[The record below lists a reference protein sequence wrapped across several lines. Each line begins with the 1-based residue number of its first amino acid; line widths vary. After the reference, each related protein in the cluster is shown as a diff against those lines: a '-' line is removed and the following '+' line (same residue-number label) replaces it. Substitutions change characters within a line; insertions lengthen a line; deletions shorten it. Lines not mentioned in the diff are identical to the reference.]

1 MVVRPN
7 QKTDPLKTSKID
19 SIACQQGSVLVVAV
33 LTVFLVALMVAA
45 GLKLV
50 GNQNYSVMRGH
61 SWSKA
66 IPVAE
71 AGIEEAFTHLKDD
84 ADLTANG
91 WTQKTNWLL
100 PDGTT
105 DTVYRKDRAF
115 SDGSSYKVMIS
126 KANSVKP
133 VVYSQASVAAPLGR
147 GDLVRTV
154 KVTSTPKGVFAP
166 GGITVK
172 NSINLGSDFLIDSY
186 DSKDPFKSTGGKY
199 DPAKAQANG
208 NLASMS
214 PTAGQLMLANSKIFG
229 HLYATAT
236 GGYTGP
242 GTHGMVG
249 DVAFQSNPANQGHIQ
264 SGYYSN
270 DLNITIPD
278 VEPPDGYNGWSLSTF
293 PYPTFDQMNQ
303 KGPDGVT
310 YAYVLGSA
318 GTITNYQ
325 LPAGTTLQGNVLI
338 RGNVTLYIPAS
349 GRIQFGSGDTIN
361 IGSSNDAT
369 FKMYNAS
376 TTDVVMKDVSN
387 DSGIPSRFTYYGL
400 PSTAGTKFTM
410 TGSGLLAFA
419 GLINAPNQDIRL
431 TGASSGNQDFVG
443 AIIANDFSVS
453 GHAYMHVDES
463 LLQGGGNDAIP
474 VINSY
479 AEISPIN
486 FPTLP

>member
-1 MVVRPN
+1 M
-7 QKTDPLKTSKID
+7 KTSKID
-19 SIACQQGSVLVVAV
+19 SIPSYQGSVLVVTV

-45 GLKLV
+45 ALKLV
-50 GNQNYSVMRGH
+50 GNQNYSVMRTH
-61 SWSKA
+61 SWNKA

-84 ADLTANG
+84 TDLTANS
-91 WTQKTNWLL
+91 WTQKTNWVL

-147 GDLVRTV
+147 GNLVRTV
-154 KVTSTPKGVFAP
+154 KVTSTPRGVFAP

-186 DSKDPFKSTGGKY
+186 DSTDPFKSTGGKY
-199 DPAKAQANG
+199 DPAKKQANG
-208 NLASMS
+208 NLASIS
-214 PTAGQLMLANSKIFG
+214 ATAGQLMLADSKIFG

-278 VEPPDGYNGWSLSTF
+278 VAAPTGYASF
-293 PYPTFDQMNQ
+293 PTPTASQMNQ
-303 KGPDGVT
+303 TVGDVL
-310 YAYVLGSA
+310 YAYVLGT
-318 GTITNYQ
+318 GNYQ
-325 LPAGTTLQGNVLI
+325 LPAGTTLKGKVLI
-338 RGNVTLYIPAS
+338 QGDAVLYIPS
-349 GRIQFGSGDTIN
+349 TGRIQFGSGDVIN
-361 IGSSNDAT
+361 IDAANASL
-369 FKMYNAS
+369 KMYNAS
-376 TTDVVMKDVSN
+376 TKDVVMKDVSN
-387 DSGIPSRFTYYGL
+387 SSAIPSKFTYYGL
-400 PSTAGTKFTM
+400 PSTAGSKLTM
-410 TGSGLLAFA
+410 TGSGAYAFA
-419 GLINAPNQDIRL
+419 GLINAPNQDMVL
-431 TGASSGNQDFVG
+431 TGSNGGNQDFVG
-443 AIIANDFSVS
+443 AIIANNFTMS
-453 GHAYMHVDES
+453 GHTYMHIDES
-463 LLQGGGNDAIP
+463 LLQGGNDAIP